1 MAVYKR
7 YSRPRKPKVQPQH
20 QRPKP
25 QLTDML
31 PPVETR
37 ETDNLQLLSADTVQ
51 AICSMENLVKSI
63 FSPPRR
69 CTPEMEGTPLP
80 EALNSKDTMKQFLS
94 DRVVKAARS
103 VYSVMIERNPGLIR
117 DRKYHL
123 KTYRKC
129 CSGKE
134 LVDWLMKQNECLQ
147 SRSQAVGMWQVL
159 VDEGILVHVK
169 HELNFHDK
177 DTQFY
182 RFQDSEF
189 GLNHITNERESEDE
203 LQEGLSLLSQ
213 LGPDAL
219 LTMILRK
226 CPSQRS
232 AEDLEV
238 IYEELLHVKA
248 AAHLS
253 TSVRK
258 ELAAVLVFESHAK
271 AGTVLFSQ
279 GDKGT
284 SWYIIWKGSVNVITH
299 GKGLVTT
306 LHEGED
312 FGQLALL
319 NDAPRAATI
328 ILREDNC
335 HFLRV
340 DKQDFIRIL
349 KDVEANTVRLEEH
362 GKTVLVLETSA
373 DSAGQGGAGNNS
385 KYTVMSGTPEKI
397 LEHLLETIKLDS
409 NGNDAI
415 DPCVSDFLLTHK
427 VSMPSSQL
435 CPALQHQ
442 YPAELSE
449 GSDQEKAA
457 YILNIKQKVVKLIG
471 QWVALF
477 GLLLKEDP
485 IALDFLERL
494 KKEVAADYRLS
505 SMLKEQF
512 RERRRTKVLEN
523 GYQSM
528 TRNQPFDWFANCEEP
543 VGRLQPIRAQDKVL
557 YEIFRPDNKPLTL
570 MLPVNTSVQDVMAAI
585 VKPGG
590 DHVLVKM
597 NSTGE
602 RAQLKLD
609 AAAVYTALGLN
620 ERLFICTSSQVEQ
633 LVPLKEQQGPEQ
645 GTTDILEQM
654 SSKDIANELTN
665 YDWELFTAMHE
676 VELVYYIFGRHK
688 FPGAI
693 TANLE
698 RFVRRFNEVQYWVV
712 TELCL
717 CEDLVKRAIL
727 LKKFIKIASVL
738 KEQKNLNSFF
748 AVMFGLSNSA
758 VQRLYKTWERIPSKT
773 KRIYCAYERL
783 MDPSRNHRAY
793 RLAVAKLGP
802 PYIPFMPLLLKD
814 MTFIHEGNPNYV
826 DKLVNFEKM
835 RMLAKTVKI
844 VRGCRSQPYVP
855 SSPQRGLA
863 DRMFLEGPSTR
874 ISTYSDHA
882 LPLRSPSNIRHYIQ
896 NLKVM
901 DNQRKLTQL
910 SRTIEC

>member
-1 MAVYKR
+1 MHLFRSHNYQVFPDR
-7 YSRPRKPKVQPQH
+7 YSG
-20 QRPKP
+20 
-25 QLTDML
+25 
-31 PPVETR
+31 ETPTIR
-37 ETDNLQLLSADTVQ
+37 GISW
-51 AICSMENLVKSI
+51 
-63 FSPPRR
+63 
-69 CTPEMEGTPLP
+69 TPLP
-80 EALNSKDTMKQFLS
+80 ETLDLKDTMKQFLS

-103 VYSVMIERNPGLIR
+103 LYSVMTERNPGLIR
-117 DRKYHL
+117 DRKHHL
-123 KTYRKC
+123 KTYRQC

-134 LVDWLMKQNECLQ
+134 LVDWLMKQNDCLQ

-169 HELNFHDK
+169 QELNFHDK

-182 RFQDSEF
+182 RFKDSEF
-189 GLNHITNERESEDE
+189 GLSLITNEKDSEDE
-203 LQEGLSLLSQ
+203 LQESLSLLSQ

-219 LTMILRK
+219 LAMILRK
-226 CPSQRS
+226 CPNQRS

-328 ILREDNC
+328 ILREDHC

-362 GKTVLVLETSA
+362 GKTVLVLEK
-373 DSAGQGGAGNNS
+373 SAGSAEQGGAGTNS

-427 VSMPSSQL
+427 VFMPSSQL
-435 CPALQHQ
+435 CSALQHQ

-457 YILNIKQKVVKLIG
+457 YVLNTKQKVVKLIG
-471 QWVALF
+471 QWVALY

-485 IALDFLERL
+485 VALEFLERL
-494 KKEVAADYRLS
+494 KKEVAADFRLFS
-505 SMLKEQF
+505 LLKEQF

-523 GYQSM
+523 GYQSLC
-528 TRNQPFDWFANCEEP
+528 RNLQFDWFSNCEEP
-543 VGRLQPIRAQDKVL
+543 VGRLQPIRPHDKVL
-557 YEIFRPDNKPLTL
+557 YEIYKPDNKPLTL
-570 MLPVNTSVQDVMAAI
+570 MLPINTSVQDVISAI

-590 DHVLVKM
+590 DHILVKM

-609 AAAVYTALGLN
+609 ATAVYTALGLN

-633 LVPLKEQQGPEQ
+633 LMPLTEQQGPEQ

-654 SSKDIANELTN
+654 GSKDIANELTN

-688 FPGAI
+688 FQGAI

-717 CEDLVKRAIL
+717 CEDLVKRALL
-727 LKKFIKIASVL
+727 LKKFIKIAAVL
-738 KEQKNLNSFF
+738 KEQRNLNSFF

-758 VQRLYKTWERIPSKT
+758 VQRLYKTWERIPSKI

-793 RLAVAKLGP
+793 RLTVAKLSP

-814 MTFIHEGNPNYV
+814 VTFIHEGNPNYV

-835 RMLAKTVKI
+835 RMIAKTVKI
-844 VRGCRSQPYVP
+844 VRGCRSQPYMP

-863 DRMFLEGPSTR
+863 DRMFLEGPATR

-882 LPLRSPSNIRHYIQ
+882 LPLRSSSNIRHYIQ
-896 NLKVM
+896 NLKVT

-910 SRTIEC
+910 SRTIE

>member
-1 MAVYKR
+1 GGR
-7 YSRPRKPKVQPQH
+7 SS
-20 QRPKP
+20 
-25 QLTDML
+25 
-31 PPVETR
+31 
-37 ETDNLQLLSADTVQ
+37 N
-51 AICSMENLVKSI
+51 
-63 FSPPRR
+63 
-69 CTPEMEGTPLP
+69 GTPKSPIKGQGSMVRP
-80 EALNSKDTMKQFLS
+80 EIAECTSNIEDQNARVAGACLHLRYHTYS
-94 DRVVKAARS
+94 DLDH
-103 VYSVMIERNPGLIR
+103 IF
-117 DRKYHL
+117 
-123 KTYRKC
+123 YRQC

-169 HELNFHDK
+169 QELNFHDK

-189 GLNHITNERESEDE
+189 GLNHITNDKDSEDE
-203 LQEGLSLLSQ
+203 LQEALSLLSQ

-226 CPSQRS
+226 SPSQRS

-362 GKTVLVLETSA
+362 GKTVLVLEKSA
-373 DSAGQGGAGNNS
+373 ESTE
-385 KYTVMSGTPEKI
+385 YTVMSGAPEKI
-397 LEHLLETIKLDS
+397 LEHLLETVKLDS

-415 DPCVSDFLLTHK
+415 DPCVTDFLLTHK
-427 VSMPSSQL
+427 LFMPSSQL

-442 YPAELSE
+442 YPLTLSE
-449 GSDQEKAA
+449 GSEQEKAA

-471 QWVALF
+471 QWVALY
-477 GLLLKEDP
+477 GLQLKEDP
-485 IALDFLERL
+485 IALDSVLMISSHLLMYGISES
-494 KKEVAADYRLS
+494 LS
-505 SMLKEQF
+505 Y
-512 RERRRTKVLEN
+512 T
-523 GYQSM
+523 
-528 TRNQPFDWFANCEEP
+528 FDIIAHLLPHKCIFCFC
-543 VGRLQPIRAQDKVL
+543 LLKVL
-557 YEIFRPDNKPLTL
+557 YEIYQPDNKPLTV
-570 MLPVNTSVQDVMAAI
+570 MLPVNTSVQDVMSAV
-585 VKPGG
+585 VKPGN
-590 DHVLVKM
+590 DHVLVKL

-609 AAAVYTALGLN
+609 ATAVYTALGLN

-633 LVPLKEQQGPEQ
+633 LTPLKEQQGPEQ
-645 GTTDILEQM
+645 GTTEILEQM
-654 SSKDIANELTN
+654 SSKDIANELTS

-676 VELVYYIFGRHK
+676 VELVYYVFGRHK

-698 RFVRRFNEVQYWVV
+698 RFVRHFNEVQYWVV
-712 TELCL
+712 TEICL

-727 LKKFIKIASVL
+727 LKKFIKIAAVL

-773 KRIYCAYERL
+773 KRVYCAYERL

-835 RMLAKTVKI
+835 RMIAKTVKI
-844 VRGCRSQPYVP
+844 VRGCRSQPYGEL
-855 SSPQRGLA
+855 SKSGRFISE
-863 DRMFLEGPSTR
+863 FLTCLDSE
-874 ISTYSDHA
+874 HA
-882 LPLRSPSNIRHYIQ
+882 LPLRTPTNIRHYIQ

>member
-1 MAVYKR
+1 M
-7 YSRPRKPKVQPQH
+7 
-20 QRPKP
+20 
-25 QLTDML
+25 T
-31 PPVETR
+31 
-37 ETDNLQLLSADTVQ
+37 N
-51 AICSMENLVKSI
+51 NI
-63 FSPPRR
+63 F
-69 CTPEMEGTPLP
+69 EMFI
-80 EALNSKDTMKQFLS
+80 KFLS
-94 DRVVKAARS
+94 ERVVKAARS
-103 VYSVMIERNPGLIR
+103 LYSVMIERNPGLIR

-123 KTYRKC
+123 KTYRQC

-134 LVDWLMKQNECLQ
+134 LVDWLMKQNGCLQ

-159 VDEGILVHVK
+159 VDEGILVHGK
-169 HELNFHDK
+169 HELNFLDK

-182 RFQDSEF
+182 RFHDSEF
-189 GLNHITNERESEDE
+189 GLNHIINERDSEDE
-203 LQEGLSLLSQ
+203 LQESLSLLAQ

-226 CPSQRS
+226 CPSQRT

-248 AAHLS
+248 VAHLS

-258 ELAAVLVFESHAK
+258 ELAAVLVFESHVK

-312 FGQLALL
+312 FGQLALV

-362 GKTVLVLETSA
+362 GKTVLVLEKSA
-373 DSAGQGGAGNNS
+373 DSAEAGGAGNNS

-397 LEHLLETIKLDS
+397 LEHLLETVKLDS

-415 DPCVSDFLLTHK
+415 DPNVSDFLLTHT
-427 VSMPSSQL
+427 VFMPPSQL

-442 YPAELSE
+442 YPIMAELSE

-457 YILNIKQKVVKLIG
+457 YTLTTKQKVVKLIG
-471 QWVALF
+471 QWVVLY
-477 GLLLKEDP
+477 GILLKEDP
-485 IALDFLERL
+485 IALDFLEVTL
-494 KKEVAADYRLS
+494 QAQVKYVLLTMTFWLLS
-505 SMLKEQF
+505 QLC
-512 RERRRTKVLEN
+512 
-523 GYQSM
+523 
-528 TRNQPFDWFANCEEP
+528 A
-543 VGRLQPIRAQDKVL
+543 VL
-557 YEIFRPDNKPLTL
+557 YEIYRPDNKPLTL
-570 MLPVNTSVQDVMAAI
+570 MLPVNTSVQDVMMAL

-590 DHVLVKM
+590 DHTLVKI
-597 NSTGE
+597 NSSG
-602 RAQLKLD
+602 
-609 AAAVYTALGLN
+609 GG
-620 ERLFICTSSQVEQ
+620 SSLPVKKCIFSLLTVFVSQT
-633 LVPLKEQQGPEQ
+633 PLKEQQGPES

-676 VELVYYIFGRHK
+676 VELVYYIFGHHK

-693 TANLE
+693 TANLQ

-717 CEDLVKRAIL
+717 CEDLVKRAVL
-727 LKKFIKIASVL
+727 LKKFIKIAAVL

-758 VQRLYKTWERIPSKT
+758 VQRLYKTWERMI
-773 KRIYCAYERL
+773 
-783 MDPSRNHRAY
+783 
-793 RLAVAKLGP
+793 
-802 PYIPFMPLLLKD
+802 
-814 MTFIHEGNPNYV
+814 
-826 DKLVNFEKM
+826 
-835 RMLAKTVKI
+835 AKTVKI
-844 VRGCRSQPYVP
+844 VRGCRSQPY
-855 SSPQRGLA
+855 G
-863 DRMFLEGPSTR
+863 
-874 ISTYSDHA
+874 
-882 LPLRSPSNIRHYIQ
+882 
-896 NLKVM
+896 K
-901 DNQRKLTQL
+901 
-910 SRTIEC
+910 

>member
-1 MAVYKR
+1 MFIK
-7 YSRPRKPKVQPQH
+7 
-20 QRPKP
+20 
-25 QLTDML
+25 
-31 PPVETR
+31 
-37 ETDNLQLLSADTVQ
+37 
-51 AICSMENLVKSI
+51 
-63 FSPPRR
+63 
-69 CTPEMEGTPLP
+69 
-80 EALNSKDTMKQFLS
+80 FLS

-103 VYSVMIERNPGLIR
+103 VYSVMIEKNPGLIR
-117 DRKYHL
+117 DRKHHL
-123 KTYRKC
+123 KTYRQC
-129 CSGKE
+129 CSGKD
-134 LVDWLMKQNECLQ
+134 LVDWLMTQNEGLQ
-147 SRSQAVGMWQVL
+147 SRSQAVGIWQVL
-159 VDEGILVHVK
+159 VDEGILLHVK
-169 HELNFHDK
+169 HELNFLDK

-182 RFQDSEF
+182 RFQDSQF
-189 GLNHITNERESEDE
+189 GLNHILNEKDSEDE
-203 LQEGLSLLSQ
+203 LGEALSLLSQ

-232 AEDLEV
+232 PEDLEV

-253 TSVRK
+253 SSVRK

-319 NDAPRAATI
+319 NEQPRAATI

-362 GKTVLVLETSA
+362 GKTVLVLEKSA
-373 DSAGQGGAGNNS
+373 DSTEQGGAGNSS
-385 KYTVMSGTPEKI
+385 KPPAELCSGRVMSGTPEKI
-397 LEHLLETIKLDS
+397 LEHLLETIKLEC

-415 DPCVSDFLLTHK
+415 DSCVSDFLLTHK
-427 VSMPSSQL
+427 VFMPSSQL

-442 YPAELSE
+442 YPTAQLAE
-449 GSDQEKAA
+449 GSEQEKTA
-457 YILNIKQKVVKLIG
+457 YVLNIKQKVVKLVG

-477 GLLLKEDP
+477 GLHLKEDP
-485 IALDFLERL
+485 IALDFLEVRSQWPEKISNTDL
-494 KKEVAADYRLS
+494 WKRTSQNLHDVTFYFLS
-505 SMLKEQF
+505 SSDL
-512 RERRRTKVLEN
+512 
-523 GYQSM
+523 
-528 TRNQPFDWFANCEEP
+528 
-543 VGRLQPIRAQDKVL
+543 VL
-557 YEIFRPDNKPLTL
+557 YEIYRPDNKPLTP
-570 MLPVNTSVQDVMAAI
+570 MLPVNTSVQEIMSALGKA
-585 VKPGG
+585 GE
-590 DHVLVKM
+590 DHVLIKM
-597 NSTGE
+597 NSTG
-602 RAQLKLD
+602 AQLKLD
-609 AAAVYTALGLN
+609 ATAVYTALGLN
-620 ERLFICTSSQVEQ
+620 ERLFICTISEVEQ
-633 LVPLKEQQGPEQ
+633 LTPLKEQQGPEQ
-645 GTTDILEQM
+645 GSADVLEQM
-654 SSKDIANELTN
+654 SSKDIASELTN

-698 RFVRRFNEVQYWVV
+698 RFVRRFNEVQHWVL

-717 CEDLVKRAIL
+717 CEDLVKRAML

-758 VQRLYKTWERIPSKT
+758 IQRLYKTWERIPSKT
-773 KRIYCAYERL
+773 KRIYCSLERL

-793 RLAVAKLGP
+793 RLAIAKLSP

-814 MTFIHEGNPNYV
+814 MTFIHEGNANYV

-835 RMLAKTVKI
+835 VWKSYFQMLL
-844 VRGCRSQPYVP
+844 CNC
-855 SSPQRGLA
+855 
-863 DRMFLEGPSTR
+863 FLTNH
-874 ISTYSDHA
+874 ILNHA
-882 LPLRSPSNIRHYIQ
+882 FPLRTSTNIRHYIQ
-896 NLKVM
+896 NLKVI

-910 SRTIEC
+910 SRTIDC

>member
-1 MAVYKR
+1 MYSQSHTHTHTHHIILRRPQKFPFMLLMYSPSHTISMLRGNAKKLVSLKFTHTHTHTYK
-7 YSRPRKPKVQPQH
+7 SRLFSKTAQSVLH
-20 QRPKP
+20 
-25 QLTDML
+25 
-31 PPVETR
+31 V
-37 ETDNLQLLSADTVQ
+37 LLYV
-51 AICSMENLVKSI
+51 I
-63 FSPPRR
+63 
-69 CTPEMEGTPLP
+69 
-80 EALNSKDTMKQFLS
+80 
-94 DRVVKAARS
+94 
-103 VYSVMIERNPGLIR
+103 RNPGLIR

-123 KTYRKC
+123 KTYRQC

-134 LVDWLMKQNECLQ
+134 LADWLMKQNECLQ

-169 HELNFHDK
+169 HEVNFHDK

-182 RFQDSEF
+182 RFRDCEF
-189 GLNHITNERESEDE
+189 GLSHAANERDGEDE

-226 CPSQRS
+226 GPSQRS

-253 TSVRK
+253 ASVRK

-362 GKTVLVLETSA
+362 GKSVLVLEKSA
-373 DSAGQGGAGNNS
+373 ASAEQGTNMMLLNYCR
-385 KYTVMSGTPEKI
+385 YTVMSGTPEKI
-397 LEHLLETIKLDS
+397 LEHLLETVRLDS

-415 DPCVSDFLLTHK
+415 GSDFLLTHK
-427 VSMPSSQL
+427 LFMPSSQL
-435 CPALQHQ
+435 CPSLQHQ
-442 YPAELSE
+442 YPAELSD
-449 GSDQEKAA
+449 GSEQENAA
-457 YILNIKQKVVKLIG
+457 YVLNTKQKVVKLLC
-471 QWVALF
+471 QWVALY

-485 IALDFLERL
+485 VALDFLEVKL
-494 KKEVAADYRLS
+494 KKEVAGDFRLS
-505 SMLKEQF
+505 SLLKEQF

-523 GYQSM
+523 GYQSL
-528 TRNQPFDWFANCEEP
+528 
-543 VGRLQPIRAQDKVL
+543 GRVML
-557 YEIFRPDNKPLTL
+557 YEICGPDNKPLTL
-570 MLPVNTSVQDVMAAI
+570 MLPVNSSVQDAMSAI

-597 NSTGE
+597 NSTGD

-609 AAAVYTALGLN
+609 ATAVYTALGLN

-633 LVPLKEQQGPEQ
+633 LKPLREQQGPER
-645 GTTDILEQM
+645 GTADVLEQM
-654 SSKDIANELTN
+654 GSKDIANELAN
-665 YDWELFTAMHE
+665 YDWELFAAMHE

-688 FPGAI
+688 FPGAT

-717 CEDLVKRAIL
+717 CQDLVKRAVL
-727 LKKFIKIASVL
+727 LKKFIKIAAVL

-793 RLAVAKLGP
+793 RLTVAKLSP
-802 PYIPFMPLLLKD
+802 PYIPFMPLLLKGKE
-814 MTFIHEGNPNYV
+814 TQCEQSVRRYSKSNLNQTRRLNYRHCFLSLRLRHG
-826 DKLVNFEKM
+826 KSEKV
-835 RMLAKTVKI
+835 LAEK
-844 VRGCRSQPYVP
+844 S
-855 SSPQRGLA
+855 
-863 DRMFLEGPSTR
+863 
-874 ISTYSDHA
+874 YSDHA
-882 LPLRSPSNIRHYIQ
+882 LPLRSPSNIRHHIQ
-896 NLKVM
+896 NLKVI
-901 DNQRKLTQL
+901 DNQRRLTQL
-910 SRTIEC
+910 SRTLEC

>member
-1 MAVYKR
+1 MF
-7 YSRPRKPKVQPQH
+7 
-20 QRPKP
+20 
-25 QLTDML
+25 
-31 PPVETR
+31 
-37 ETDNLQLLSADTVQ
+37 
-51 AICSMENLVKSI
+51 SMETLIKSI
-63 FSPPRR
+63 LSPPRR
-69 CTPEMEGTPLP
+69 VTPELGETPLP
-80 EALNSKDTMKQFLS
+80 EALDSKDTMKQFLS
-94 DRVVKAARS
+94 DRILKAARS
-103 VYSVMIERNPGLIR
+103 VYSVMIERDPGLIR

-123 KTYRKC
+123 KTYRQC

-134 LVDWLMKQNECLQ
+134 LVDWLMKQNEGLQ

-182 RFQDSEF
+182 RFLDSEF
-189 GLNHITNERESEDE
+189 GLNHMSNEKDSEDE
-203 LQEGLSLLSQ
+203 LQEGVSLLSQ
-213 LGPDAL
+213 MGPDAL

-362 GKTVLVLETSA
+362 GKAVLVLEKSA
-373 DSAGQGGAGNNS
+373 DSSEQGGAGNSS

-397 LEHLLETIKLDS
+397 LEHLLETVKLDS

-427 VSMPSSQL
+427 VFMPSSQL
-435 CPALQHQ
+435 CTALECT
-442 YPAELSE
+442 YRAEPSDGSE
-449 GSDQEKAA
+449 LEKAA
-457 YILNIKQKVVKLIG
+457 YTLNSKQKVVKLIG
-471 QWVALF
+471 QWVALY
-477 GLLLKEDP
+477 GLPLKEDP
-485 IALDFLERL
+485 IALDFLEKL
-494 KKEVAADYRLS
+494 KKEVAVDSRLS

-512 RERRRTKVLEN
+512 RDRRRTKVLEN
-523 GYQSM
+523 GYQSL
-528 TRNQPFDWFANCEEP
+528 TRQNQQFDWFSNCEEP

-557 YEIFRPDNKPLTL
+557 YEIYRPDSKPLNL
-570 MLPVNTSVQDVMAAI
+570 MLPVNTSVQDVMSAM
-585 VKPGG
+585 VNPGG

-597 NSTGE
+597 NSMGE

-609 AAAVYTALGLN
+609 ATAVFTALGLN
-620 ERLFICTSSQVEQ
+620 ERLFICTTSQVEQ
-633 LVPLKEQQGPEQ
+633 LMPLKEQQGPEQ
-645 GTTDILEQM
+645 GTTDTLEQM
-654 SSKDIANELTN
+654 CSKDIASQLTN

-688 FPGAI
+688 FPFAT

-698 RFVRRFNEVQYWVV
+698 RCVRRFNEVQHWVV

-717 CEDLVKRAIL
+717 CEDLVKRAVL
-727 LKKFIKIASVL
+727 LKKFIKMAAVL

-773 KRIYCAYERL
+773 KRVYCAYERL

-793 RLAVAKLGP
+793 RLAVAKLSP

-814 MTFIHEGNPNYV
+814 MTFIHEGNKNYT
-826 DKLVNFEKM
+826 DKLINFEKM
-835 RMLAKTVKI
+835 RMIAKTVKI

-855 SSPQRGLA
+855 SSPQKGLA
-863 DRMFLEGPSTR
+863 DRMFLEAPAIR
-874 ISTYSDHA
+874 ISTYSDHS

-896 NLKVM
+896 NLKVI

-910 SRTIEC
+910 SRTIER

>member
-1 MAVYKR
+1 MHLFRSHNYQVFPDR
-7 YSRPRKPKVQPQH
+7 YSW
-20 QRPKP
+20 
-25 QLTDML
+25 
-31 PPVETR
+31 ETPTIR
-37 ETDNLQLLSADTVQ
+37 GISW
-51 AICSMENLVKSI
+51 
-63 FSPPRR
+63 
-69 CTPEMEGTPLP
+69 TPLP

-727 LKKFIKIASVL
+727 LKKFIKIASVSQFTTTNRP
-738 KEQKNLNSFF
+738 ERSI
-748 AVMFGLSNSA
+748 S
-758 VQRLYKTWERIPSKT
+758 TTTEWIRIPSKT

>member
-1 MAVYKR
+1 MHLFRSYNYQVFPDR
-7 YSRPRKPKVQPQH
+7 SS
-20 QRPKP
+20 
-25 QLTDML
+25 
-31 PPVETR
+31 VETPTIR
-37 ETDNLQLLSADTVQ
+37 GISW
-51 AICSMENLVKSI
+51 
-63 FSPPRR
+63 
-69 CTPEMEGTPLP
+69 TPLP
-80 EALNSKDTMKQFLS
+80 EALDSKDTMKQFLS
-94 DRVVKAARS
+94 DRILKAARS
-103 VYSVMIERNPGLIR
+103 VYSVMIERDPGLIR

-123 KTYRKC
+123 KTYRQC

-134 LVDWLMKQNECLQ
+134 LVDWLMKQNEGLQ

-182 RFQDSEF
+182 RFLDSEF
-189 GLNHITNERESEDE
+189 GLNHMSNEKDSEDE
-203 LQEGLSLLSQ
+203 LQEGVSLLSQ
-213 LGPDAL
+213 MGPDAL

-362 GKTVLVLETSA
+362 GKAVLVLEKSA
-373 DSAGQGGAGNNS
+373 DSSEQGGAGNSS

-397 LEHLLETIKLDS
+397 LEHLLETVKLDS

-427 VSMPSSQL
+427 VFMPSSQL
-435 CPALQHQ
+435 CTALECT
-442 YPAELSE
+442 YRAEPSDGSE
-449 GSDQEKAA
+449 LEKAA
-457 YILNIKQKVVKLIG
+457 YTLNSKQKVVKLIG
-471 QWVALF
+471 QWVALY
-477 GLLLKEDP
+477 GLPLKEDP
-485 IALDFLERL
+485 IALDFLEKL
-494 KKEVAADYRLS
+494 KKEVAVDSRLS

-512 RERRRTKVLEN
+512 RDRRRTKVLEN
-523 GYQSM
+523 GYQSL
-528 TRNQPFDWFANCEEP
+528 TRQNQQFDWFSNCEEP

-557 YEIFRPDNKPLTL
+557 YEIYRPDSKPLNL
-570 MLPVNTSVQDVMAAI
+570 MLPVNTSVQDVMSAM
-585 VKPGG
+585 VNPGG

-597 NSTGE
+597 NSMGE

-609 AAAVYTALGLN
+609 ATAVFTALGLN
-620 ERLFICTSSQVEQ
+620 ERLFICTTSQVEQ
-633 LVPLKEQQGPEQ
+633 LMPLKEQQGPEQ
-645 GTTDILEQM
+645 GTTDTLEQM
-654 SSKDIANELTN
+654 CSKDIASQLTN

-688 FPGAI
+688 FPFAT

-698 RFVRRFNEVQYWVV
+698 RCVRRFNEVQHWVV

-717 CEDLVKRAIL
+717 CEDLVKRAVL
-727 LKKFIKIASVL
+727 LKKFIKMAAVL

-773 KRIYCAYERL
+773 KRVYCAYERL

-793 RLAVAKLGP
+793 RLAVAKLSP

-814 MTFIHEGNPNYV
+814 MTFIHEGNKNYT
-826 DKLVNFEKM
+826 DKLINFEKM
-835 RMLAKTVKI
+835 RMIAKTVKI

-855 SSPQRGLA
+855 SSPQKGLA
-863 DRMFLEGPSTR
+863 DRMFLEAPAIR
-874 ISTYSDHA
+874 ISTYSDHS

-896 NLKVM
+896 NLKVI

-910 SRTIEC
+910 SRTIER

>member
-1 MAVYKR
+1 M
-7 YSRPRKPKVQPQH
+7 
-20 QRPKP
+20 
-25 QLTDML
+25 
-31 PPVETR
+31 TR
-37 ETDNLQLLSADTVQ
+37 RRSKLDSVQ
-51 AICSMENLVKSI
+51 AISSMENLVKSMC
-63 FSPPRR
+63 SPPRR
-69 CTPEMEGTPLP
+69 CTPEMGDTPLP

-123 KTYRKC
+123 KTYRQC

-159 VDEGILVHVK
+159 VDEGILAHVK
-169 HELNFHDK
+169 HELNFLDK

-182 RFQDSEF
+182 RFQESEF
-189 GLNHITNERESEDE
+189 NLNHITNEKDSEDE

-226 CPSQRS
+226 CPSQRT

-362 GKTVLVLETSA
+362 GKTVLVLEKSA
-373 DSAGQGGAGNNS
+373 DSAGQGGAGSNS

-397 LEHLLETIKLDS
+397 LEHLLETVKLDS

-427 VSMPSSQL
+427 VFMPTSQL
-435 CPALQHQ
+435 CPALQHHYQ
-442 YPAELSE
+442 AELSE
-449 GSDQEKAA
+449 GSEQEKAA
-457 YILNIKQKVVKLIG
+457 YILNTKQKVVKLIG

-485 IALDFLERL
+485 IALDFLEWL
-494 KKEVAADYRLS
+494 KREVVSNYRLA
-505 SMLKEQF
+505 MVLKEQF
-512 RERRRTKVLEN
+512 RERRRTRVLEN
-523 GYQSM
+523 GYQSLS
-528 TRNQPFDWFANCEEP
+528 RNQSFDWFSNCEEP

-557 YEIFRPDNKPLTL
+557 YEIYRPDHKPLTL
-570 MLPVNTSVQDVMAAI
+570 MLPVNTSVQDVMSAI
-585 VKPGG
+585 VKPG
-590 DHVLVKM
+590 DHSLIKM
-597 NSTGE
+597 NSMGE

-609 AAAVYTALGLN
+609 ATAVYTALGLN

-633 LVPLKEQQGPEQ
+633 LTPLKEQQGPEQ

-654 SSKDIANELTN
+654 GSKDIANELTN

-698 RFVRRFNEVQYWVV
+698 RLVRHFNEVQYWVV

-717 CEDLVKRAIL
+717 CEDLVKRAVL

-793 RLAVAKLGP
+793 RLAVAKLSP

-814 MTFIHEGNPNYV
+814 MTFIHEGNPNYI

-835 RMLAKTVKI
+835 RMLAKTVKV

-863 DRMFLEGPSTR
+863 DRMFLEGPATR
-874 ISTYSDHA
+874 ISTCSDHA
-882 LPLRSPSNIRHYIQ
+882 LHLRSPSNIRQYIQ
-896 NLKVM
+896 NLKVI

-910 SRTIEC
+910 SRTLEC

>member
-1 MAVYKR
+1 
-7 YSRPRKPKVQPQH
+7 
-20 QRPKP
+20 
-25 QLTDML
+25 
-31 PPVETR
+31 
-37 ETDNLQLLSADTVQ
+37 
-51 AICSMENLVKSI
+51 
-63 FSPPRR
+63 
-69 CTPEMEGTPLP
+69 
-80 EALNSKDTMKQFLS
+80 MKQFLS
-94 DRVVKAARS
+94 DRILKAARA
-103 VYSVMIERNPGLIR
+103 VYSALIERDPSLIR

-123 KTYRKC
+123 KTYRQC

-134 LVDWLMKQNECLQ
+134 LVDWLMKQNEGLQ

-182 RFQDSEF
+182 RFLDSEF
-189 GLNHITNERESEDE
+189 GLNHTTNERDSEDE

-213 LGPDAL
+213 MGPDAL

-362 GKTVLVLETSA
+362 GKTVLVLEKSA
-373 DSAGQGGAGNNS
+373 DSADQGGAGNSS

-397 LEHLLETIKLDS
+397 LEHLLETVKLDS

-415 DPCVSDFLLTHK
+415 GGSLHACCVMPLDPECTYH
-427 VSMPSSQL
+427 
-435 CPALQHQ
+435 
-442 YPAELSE
+442 AEPSE
-449 GSDQEKAA
+449 GSELEKAA
-457 YILNIKQKVVKLIG
+457 YVLNTQQKVVKLIG
-471 QWVALF
+471 QWVALY

-485 IALDFLERL
+485 IAVDFLERL
-494 KKEVAADYRLS
+494 KKEVASDSRLS
-505 SMLKEQF
+505 NMLKEQF
-512 RERRRTKVLEN
+512 RDRRRTKVLCHTHVIA
-523 GYQSM
+523 YK
-528 TRNQPFDWFANCEEP
+528 
-543 VGRLQPIRAQDKVL
+543 IRISSNYLFLCFLTAVL
-557 YEIFRPDNKPLTL
+557 YEILRPDSNPLKL
-570 MLPVNTSVQDVMAAI
+570 MLPVNTSVQEVMSAM
-585 VKPGG
+585 VNPGG

-597 NSTGE
+597 NSMGE

-609 AAAVYTALGLN
+609 ATAVYTALGVN
-620 ERLFICTSSQVEQ
+620 ERLFLCTSSQVEQ
-633 LVPLKEQQGPEQ
+633 LMPLKEQQGPEE
-645 GTTDILEQM
+645 GTTDTLEQM
-654 SSKDIANELTN
+654 CSKDIASQLTN

-717 CEDLVKRAIL
+717 CEDLVKRAVL
-727 LKKFIKIASVL
+727 LKKFIKMAAVL

-773 KRIYCAYERL
+773 KRVYCAYERL

-793 RLAVAKLGP
+793 RLAVAKLSP
-802 PYIPFMPLLLKD
+802 PYIPFMPLLLK
-814 MTFIHEGNPNYV
+814 GNN
-826 DKLVNFEKM
+826 KALAQNAFLSLCLFQ
-835 RMLAKTVKI
+835 RMIAKTVKI
-844 VRGCRSQPYVP
+844 VRGCRSQPYGEL
-855 SSPQRGLA
+855 SNH
-863 DRMFLEGPSTR
+863 T
-874 ISTYSDHA
+874 
-882 LPLRSPSNIRHYIQ
+882 LPLRSPSNIRHYVQ
-896 NLKVM
+896 NLKVI

-910 SRTIEC
+910 SRTIER

>member
-1 MAVYKR
+1 VSESLR
-7 YSRPRKPKVQPQH
+7 QPFSTNPPPTHTHTHTHTQTHTTLYSNAHR
-20 QRPKP
+20 
-25 QLTDML
+25 
-31 PPVETR
+31 
-37 ETDNLQLLSADTVQ
+37 NL
-51 AICSMENLVKSI
+51 C
-63 FSPPRR
+63 
-69 CTPEMEGTPLP
+69 
-80 EALNSKDTMKQFLS
+80 
-94 DRVVKAARS
+94 
-103 VYSVMIERNPGLIR
+103 RNPGLIR

-123 KTYRKC
+123 KTYRQC

-134 LVDWLMKQNECLQ
+134 LVDWLMKQNGCLQ

-159 VDEGILVHVK
+159 VDEGILVHGK
-169 HELNFHDK
+169 HELNFLDK

-182 RFQDSEF
+182 RFHDSEF
-189 GLNHITNERESEDE
+189 GLNHIINERDSEDE
-203 LQEGLSLLSQ
+203 LQESLSLLAQ

-226 CPSQRS
+226 CPSQRT

-248 AAHLS
+248 VAHLS

-258 ELAAVLVFESHAK
+258 ELAAVLVFESHVK

-312 FGQLALL
+312 FGQLALV

-362 GKTVLVLETSA
+362 GKTVLVLEKSA
-373 DSAGQGGAGNNS
+373 DSAEAGGAGNNS

-397 LEHLLETIKLDS
+397 LEHLLETVKLS
-409 NGNDAI
+409 R
-415 DPCVSDFLLTHK
+415 LHQ
-427 VSMPSSQL
+427 QL
-435 CPALQHQ
+435 CVVVMF
-442 YPAELSE
+442 AELSE

-457 YILNIKQKVVKLIG
+457 YTLTTKQKVVKLIG
-471 QWVALF
+471 QWVVLY
-477 GLLLKEDP
+477 GILLKEDP
-485 IALDFLERL
+485 IALDFLEVTL
-494 KKEVAADYRLS
+494 QAQVKYVLLTMTFWLLS
-505 SMLKEQF
+505 QLC
-512 RERRRTKVLEN
+512 
-523 GYQSM
+523 
-528 TRNQPFDWFANCEEP
+528 A
-543 VGRLQPIRAQDKVL
+543 VL
-557 YEIFRPDNKPLTL
+557 YEIYRPDNKPLTL
-570 MLPVNTSVQDVMAAI
+570 MLPVNTSVQDVMMAL

-590 DHVLVKM
+590 DHTLVKI
-597 NSTGE
+597 NSSG
-602 RAQLKLD
+602 
-609 AAAVYTALGLN
+609 GG
-620 ERLFICTSSQVEQ
+620 SSLPVKKCIFSLLTVFVSQT
-633 LVPLKEQQGPEQ
+633 PLKEQQGPES

-676 VELVYYIFGRHK
+676 VELVYYIFGHHK

-693 TANLE
+693 TANLQ

-717 CEDLVKRAIL
+717 CEDLVKRAVL
-727 LKKFIKIASVL
+727 LKKFIKIAAVL

-758 VQRLYKTWERIPSKT
+758 VQRLYKTWERIPSKA

-793 RLAVAKLGP
+793 RLTVAKLSP

-814 MTFIHEGNPNYV
+814 MTFIHEGNPNYI

-835 RMLAKTVKI
+835 RMIAKTVKI
-844 VRGCRSQPYVP
+844 VRGCRSQPYGNP
-855 SSPQRGLA
+855 
-863 DRMFLEGPSTR
+863 T
-874 ISTYSDHA
+874 
-882 LPLRSPSNIRHYIQ
+882 NIRQYIQ
-896 NLKVM
+896 NLKVI

>member
-1 MAVYKR
+1 
-7 YSRPRKPKVQPQH
+7 
-20 QRPKP
+20 
-25 QLTDML
+25 
-31 PPVETR
+31 
-37 ETDNLQLLSADTVQ
+37 
-51 AICSMENLVKSI
+51 
-63 FSPPRR
+63 
-69 CTPEMEGTPLP
+69 
-80 EALNSKDTMKQFLS
+80 
-94 DRVVKAARS
+94 
-103 VYSVMIERNPGLIR
+103 MIEKNPGLIR

-123 KTYRKC
+123 KTYRQC

-134 LVDWLMKQNECLQ
+134 LVDWLMKQSDCLQ
-147 SRSQAVGMWQVL
+147 SRSQVVGMWQVL

-169 HELNFHDK
+169 QELNFHDK
-177 DTQFY
+177 DTQFF
-182 RFQDSEF
+182 RFRDSEC
-189 GLNHITNERESEDE
+189 GLNHVTNERDAEDE

-362 GKTVLVLETSA
+362 GKTVLVLEKSSDRAEQT
-373 DSAGQGGAGNNS
+373 GAGNNS

-409 NGNDAI
+409 NGNDWNRSLRERLSAH
-415 DPCVSDFLLTHK
+415 PQSVHVLQSAVLGA
-427 VSMPSSQL
+427 
-435 CPALQHQ
+435 PA
-442 YPAELSE
+442 PISC
-449 GSDQEKAA
+449 G
-457 YILNIKQKVVKLIG
+457 KQNTKRKVVKLVCH
-471 QWVALF
+471 WVALYD
-477 GLLLKEDP
+477 LLLKEDP
-485 IALDFLERL
+485 VALDFLERL

-505 SMLKEQF
+505 GILKEQF
-512 RERRRTKVLEN
+512 RERRRTRILEN
-523 GYQSM
+523 GYQSLC
-528 TRNQPFDWFANCEEP
+528 RNQKFDWFLHCEEP
-543 VGRLQPIRAQDKVL
+543 VGRLQPIRAHDK
-557 YEIFRPDNKPLTL
+557 
-570 MLPVNTSVQDVMAAI
+570 
-585 VKPGG
+585 
-590 DHVLVKM
+590 
-597 NSTGE
+597 E

-609 AAAVYTALGLN
+609 AAAVYTALGVN
-620 ERLFICTSSQVEQ
+620 ERLFICTSSQVEK
-633 LVPLKEQQGPEQ
+633 LFPLKEQQGPEQ
-645 GTTDILEQM
+645 GTADILGQM
-654 SSKDIANELTN
+654 GSKDIATELTN
-665 YDWELFTAMHE
+665 YDWELFAAMHE
-676 VELVYYIFGRHK
+676 AELIYYVFGRHK
-688 FPGAI
+688 FPGAT

-698 RFVRRFNEVQYWVV
+698 RFVRRFNEVQHWVV

-717 CEDLVKRAIL
+717 CEDLVKRAVL

-738 KEQKNLNSFF
+738 KEQRNLNSFF

-758 VQRLYKTWERIPSKT
+758 VRRLYKTWERIPSKT
-773 KRIYCAYERL
+773 KRIYCSYERL

-793 RLAVAKLGP
+793 RLTVAKLGP

-814 MTFIHEGNPNYV
+814 MTFINEGNPNYLE
-826 DKLVNFEKM
+826 KLVNFEKM
-835 RMLAKTVKI
+835 RMIAKTVKV
-844 VRGCRSQPYVP
+844 VRGCRSHPYTP
-855 SSPQRGLA
+855 SSPQRSLA
-863 DRMFLEGPSTR
+863 DRMFLDGPTTRMSTC
-874 ISTYSDHA
+874 SEHG
-882 LPLRSPSNIRHYIQ
+882 LLLRSPSNIRHYVQ
-896 NLKVM
+896 NLKVI

-910 SRTIEC
+910 SRTLEC

>member
-1 MAVYKR
+1 
-7 YSRPRKPKVQPQH
+7 
-20 QRPKP
+20 
-25 QLTDML
+25 L
-31 PPVETR
+31 
-37 ETDNLQLLSADTVQ
+37 LLSV
-51 AICSMENLVKSI
+51 
-63 FSPPRR
+63 
-69 CTPEMEGTPLP
+69 
-80 EALNSKDTMKQFLS
+80 QFLS

-103 VYSVMIERNPGLIR
+103 VYSVMVEKNPGLIR
-117 DRKYHL
+117 DRKHHL
-123 KTYRKC
+123 KTHRQC

-134 LVDWLMKQNECLQ
+134 LVDWLMKQSECLQ
-147 SRSQAVGMWQVL
+147 SRSQAAGMWQVL

-169 HELNFHDK
+169 QDLNFLDK

-189 GLNHITNERESEDE
+189 GLNHVSNEKELEDE
-203 LQEGLSLLSQ
+203 LHEALSLLSQ

-232 AEDLEV
+232 AEDIEV

-253 TSVRK
+253 SSVSPLL
-258 ELAAVLVFESHAK
+258 LASTHPL
-271 AGTVLFSQ
+271 LFSQ

-299 GKGLVTT
+299 GKGIVTT

-340 DKQDFIRIL
+340 DKHDFIRIL

-362 GKTVLVLETSA
+362 GKTVLVLEKSF
-373 DSAGQGGAGNNS
+373 SS
-385 KYTVMSGTPEKI
+385 FPFCCRYTVMSGTPEKI
-397 LEHLLETIKLDS
+397 LEHLLDTLKLDS
-409 NGNDAI
+409 NGNDPI

-427 VSMPSSQL
+427 VFMPSSQL
-435 CPALQHQ
+435 CSTLNHLCTYQ
-442 YPAELSE
+442 AELSK
-449 GSDQEKAA
+449 GSDQEKTA
-457 YILNIKQKVVKLIG
+457 YIFNTKQKVVKLIA
-471 QWVALF
+471 QWVALY

-485 IALDFLERL
+485 EVGDFLEQRL

-505 SMLKEQF
+505 SILKEQF
-512 RERRRTKVLEN
+512 RERRRTKV
-523 GYQSM
+523 
-528 TRNQPFDWFANCEEP
+528 
-543 VGRLQPIRAQDKVL
+543 RLGDSLNEKMLTFHFVFPLTSVL
-557 YEIFRPDNKPLTL
+557 YEIYKADSKPLSL
-570 MLPVNTSVQDVMAAI
+570 MLPVSSSVQEVMSAI
-585 VKPGG
+585 VKADG

-597 NSTGE
+597 NSSG
-602 RAQLKLD
+602 AQLKLD
-609 AAAVYTALGLN
+609 ATAVYTALGLN
-620 ERLFICTSSQVEQ
+620 ERLFICTSSEVEQ
-633 LVPLKEQQGPEQ
+633 LRPLKDQQGPEQ
-645 GTTDILEQM
+645 ATTDLIEQM
-654 SSKDIANELTN
+654 SSKDIATELTN

-676 VELVYYIFGRHK
+676 VELIYYIFGRHK
-688 FPGAI
+688 FPGAT

-698 RFVRRFNEVQYWVV
+698 RFVRHFNVVQHWVV

-738 KEQKNLNSFF
+738 KEQRNLNSFF

-793 RLAVAKLGP
+793 RLAVAKLSP

-835 RMLAKTVKI
+835 VQNFIYLF
-844 VRGCRSQPYVP
+844 CSLFVP

-863 DRMFLEGPSTR
+863 DRMFLDGPATR
-874 ISTYSDHA
+874 LSTYSDHA
-882 LPLRSPSNIRHYIQ
+882 FPLRSPSNIRQYIQ
-896 NLKVM
+896 NLKVI

>member
-1 MAVYKR
+1 
-7 YSRPRKPKVQPQH
+7 
-20 QRPKP
+20 
-25 QLTDML
+25 ML

-37 ETDNLQLLSADTVQ
+37 ETDILQLLSADTVQ

-123 KTYRKC
+123 KTYRQC

-159 VDEGILVHVK
+159 LDEGILVHVK

-189 GLNHITNERESEDE
+189 GLNHISNERESEDE

-435 CPALQHQ
+435 CPALQHHYQ
-442 YPAELSE
+442 AELSE

-633 LVPLKEQQGPEQ
+633 LVPLKEQQGPER

>member
-1 MAVYKR
+1 M
-7 YSRPRKPKVQPQH
+7 
-20 QRPKP
+20 
-25 QLTDML
+25 
-31 PPVETR
+31 
-37 ETDNLQLLSADTVQ
+37 DNLTLDIQ
-51 AICSMENLVKSI
+51 
-63 FSPPRR
+63 
-69 CTPEMEGTPLP
+69 
-80 EALNSKDTMKQFLS
+80 
-94 DRVVKAARS
+94 
-103 VYSVMIERNPGLIR
+103 
-117 DRKYHL
+117 
-123 KTYRKC
+123 C

-169 HELNFHDK
+169 QELNFHDK

-189 GLNHITNERESEDE
+189 GLNHITNDKDSEDE
-203 LQEGLSLLSQ
+203 LQEALSLLSQ

-226 CPSQRS
+226 SPSQRS

-362 GKTVLVLETSA
+362 GKTVLVLEKSA
-373 DSAGQGGAGNNS
+373 ESTELGCAGNNS
-385 KYTVMSGTPEKI
+385 KYTVMSGAPEKI
-397 LEHLLETIKLDS
+397 LEHLLETVKLDS

-415 DPCVSDFLLTHK
+415 DPCVTDFLLTHK
-427 VSMPSSQL
+427 LFMPSSQL

-442 YPAELSE
+442 YPLTGSE
-449 GSDQEKAA
+449 QEKAA

-471 QWVALF
+471 QWVALY
-477 GLLLKEDP
+477 GLQLKEDP
-485 IALDFLERL
+485 IALDCLEVS
-494 KKEVAADYRLS
+494 EVIIDTACAHMHNETINLYIIHVFDIYNTAVLMISSHLLMYGISESLS
-505 SMLKEQF
+505 Y
-512 RERRRTKVLEN
+512 T
-523 GYQSM
+523 
-528 TRNQPFDWFANCEEP
+528 FDIIAHLLPHKCIFCFC
-543 VGRLQPIRAQDKVL
+543 LLKVL
-557 YEIFRPDNKPLTL
+557 YEIYQPDNKPLTV
-570 MLPVNTSVQDVMAAI
+570 MLPVNTSVQDVMSAV
-585 VKPGG
+585 VKPGN
-590 DHVLVKM
+590 DHVLVKL
-597 NSTGE
+597 NSTGGGT
-602 RAQLKLD
+602 QITTNLTHVILL
-609 AAAVYTALGLN
+609 T
-620 ERLFICTSSQVEQ
+620 
-633 LVPLKEQQGPEQ
+633 PLKEQQGPEQ
-645 GTTDILEQM
+645 GTTEILEQM
-654 SSKDIANELTN
+654 SSKDIANELTS

-676 VELVYYIFGRHK
+676 VELVYYVFGRHK

-698 RFVRRFNEVQYWVV
+698 RFVRHFNEVQYWVV
-712 TELCL
+712 TEICL

-727 LKKFIKIASVL
+727 LKKFIKIAAVL

-773 KRIYCAYERL
+773 KRVYCAYERL

-835 RMLAKTVKI
+835 RMIAKTVKI
-844 VRGCRSQPYVP
+844 VRGCRSQPYGEL
-855 SSPQRGLA
+855 SKSGR
-863 DRMFLEGPSTR
+863 F
-874 ISTYSDHA
+874 IA
-882 LPLRSPSNIRHYIQ
+882 LVSYMI
-896 NLKVM
+896 
-901 DNQRKLTQL
+901 
-910 SRTIEC
+910 

>member
-1 MAVYKR
+1 
-7 YSRPRKPKVQPQH
+7 
-20 QRPKP
+20 
-25 QLTDML
+25 ML
-31 PPVETR
+31 QEHAS
-37 ETDNLQLLSADTVQ
+37 DSVQ
-51 AICSMENLVKSI
+51 AISSMENLVKSMC
-63 FSPPRR
+63 SPPRR
-69 CTPEMEGTPLP
+69 CTPEMGDTPLP

-123 KTYRKC
+123 KTYRQC

-159 VDEGILVHVK
+159 VDEGILAHVK
-169 HELNFHDK
+169 HELNFLDK

-182 RFQDSEF
+182 RFQESEF
-189 GLNHITNERESEDE
+189 NLNHITNEKDSEDE

-226 CPSQRS
+226 CPSQRT

-362 GKTVLVLETSA
+362 GKTVLVLEKSA
-373 DSAGQGGAGNNS
+373 DSAGQGGAGSNS

-397 LEHLLETIKLDS
+397 LEHLLETVKLDS

-427 VSMPSSQL
+427 VFMPTSQL
-435 CPALQHQ
+435 CPALQHHYQ
-442 YPAELSE
+442 AELSE
-449 GSDQEKAA
+449 GSEQEKAA
-457 YILNIKQKVVKLIG
+457 YILNTKQKVVKLIG

-485 IALDFLERL
+485 IALDFLEWL
-494 KKEVAADYRLS
+494 KREVVSNYRLA
-505 SMLKEQF
+505 MVLKEQF
-512 RERRRTKVLEN
+512 RERRRTRVLEN
-523 GYQSM
+523 GYQSLS
-528 TRNQPFDWFANCEEP
+528 RNQSFDWFSNCEEP

-557 YEIFRPDNKPLTL
+557 YEIYRPDHKPLTL
-570 MLPVNTSVQDVMAAI
+570 MLPVNTSVQDVMSAI
-585 VKPGG
+585 VKPG
-590 DHVLVKM
+590 DHSLIKM
-597 NSTGE
+597 NSMGE

-609 AAAVYTALGLN
+609 ATAVYTALGLN

-633 LVPLKEQQGPEQ
+633 LTPLKEQQGPEQ

-654 SSKDIANELTN
+654 GSKDIANELTN

-698 RFVRRFNEVQYWVV
+698 RLVRHFNEVQYWVV

-717 CEDLVKRAIL
+717 CEDLVKRAVL

-793 RLAVAKLGP
+793 RLAVAKLSP

-814 MTFIHEGNPNYV
+814 MTFIHEGNPNYI

-835 RMLAKTVKI
+835 RMLAKTVKV

-863 DRMFLEGPSTR
+863 DRMFLEGPATR
-874 ISTYSDHA
+874 ISTCSDHA
-882 LPLRSPSNIRHYIQ
+882 LHLRSPSNIRQYIQ
-896 NLKVM
+896 NLKVI

-910 SRTIEC
+910 SRTLEC

>member
-1 MAVYKR
+1 MHLFRSQNYQVFPDR
-7 YSRPRKPKVQPQH
+7 YS
-20 QRPKP
+20 
-25 QLTDML
+25 
-31 PPVETR
+31 VETPTIR
-37 ETDNLQLLSADTVQ
+37 GISW
-51 AICSMENLVKSI
+51 
-63 FSPPRR
+63 
-69 CTPEMEGTPLP
+69 TPLP
-80 EALNSKDTMKQFLS
+80 EALDSKDTMKQFLS

-103 VYSVMIERNPGLIR
+103 VHSVMIERNPGLIR

-123 KTYRKC
+123 KTYRQC

-182 RFQDSEF
+182 RFQDSEC
-189 GLNHITNERESEDE
+189 GLNHMSNEKESEDE

-362 GKTVLVLETSA
+362 GKTVLVLEKST
-373 DSAGQGGAGNNS
+373 DWDEQGGAGNNS

-397 LEHLLETIKLDS
+397 LEHLLETVKLDS

-427 VSMPSSQL
+427 VFMPSSQL

-449 GSDQEKAA
+449 GSDQEKASYVLTA
-457 YILNIKQKVVKLIG
+457 KQKVVKLIG
-471 QWVALF
+471 QWVALY

-494 KKEVAADYRLS
+494 KKEVSGDFRLS
-505 SMLKEQF
+505 SILREF
-512 RERRRTKVLEN
+512 RERRRTKILEN
-523 GYQSM
+523 GYQSLS
-528 TRNQPFDWFANCEEP
+528 RNQQFDWFSNCEEP

-557 YEIFRPDNKPLTL
+557 YEIYRPDNKPLTL
-570 MLPVNTSVQDVMAAI
+570 MLPVNSSVQDVMSAI
-585 VKPGG
+585 VKPGR
-590 DHVLVKM
+590 DHILVKM

-609 AAAVYTALGLN
+609 ATAVYTALGLN
-620 ERLFICTSSQVEQ
+620 ERLFICISSQVEQ
-633 LVPLKEQQGPEQ
+633 LMPLKEQQGPER
-645 GTTDILEQM
+645 GTADILEQM
-654 SSKDIANELTN
+654 GSKDIATELTN

-676 VELVYYIFGRHK
+676 VELIYYIFGRHK

-698 RFVRRFNEVQYWVV
+698 RFVRRFNEVQHWVV

-727 LKKFIKIASVL
+727 LKKFIKIAAVL

-758 VQRLYKTWERIPSKT
+758 VHRLYKTWERIPSKT

-793 RLAVAKLGP
+793 RLAVAKLSP

-814 MTFIHEGNPNYV
+814 MTFINEGNPNYV
-826 DKLVNFEKM
+826 DKLVNFEKL
-835 RMLAKTVKI
+835 RMIAKTVKI

-863 DRMFLEGPSTR
+863 DRMFLEVPATR

-896 NLKVM
+896 NLKVI

>member
-1 MAVYKR
+1 SFCCQHTSLLFHSLIAVF
-7 YSRPRKPKVQPQH
+7 
-20 QRPKP
+20 
-25 QLTDML
+25 LF
-31 PPVETR
+31 
-37 ETDNLQLLSADTVQ
+37 
-51 AICSMENLVKSI
+51 I
-63 FSPPRR
+63 FF
-69 CTPEMEGTPLP
+69 
-80 EALNSKDTMKQFLS
+80 KFLS

-123 KTYRKC
+123 KTYRQC

-159 VDEGILVHVK
+159 VDEGIIVHVK

-189 GLNHITNERESEDE
+189 GLNHVTNEKELEDE
-203 LQEGLSLLSQ
+203 LQEALSLLSQ

-349 KDVEANTVRLEEH
+349 KDVEANTVRLQEH
-362 GKTVLVLETSA
+362 GKTVLVNTSGKIICSFSCCA
-373 DSAGQGGAGNNS
+373 LCR
-385 KYTVMSGTPEKI
+385 YTVMSGTPEKI
-397 LEHLLETIKLDS
+397 LEHLLETVKLDS

-415 DPCVSDFLLTHK
+415 APCVTDFLLTHK
-427 VSMPSSQL
+427 VFMPSSHL
-435 CPALQHQ
+435 CPALHHQ
-442 YPAELSE
+442 YPLMAELSE
-449 GSDQEKAA
+449 GTDQEKAS
-457 YILNIKQKVVKLIG
+457 YILSTKQKVVKLIG
-471 QWVALF
+471 QWVALY

-485 IALDFLERL
+485 IALDSLERL
-494 KKEVAADYRLS
+494 KKEVAGDFRLS

-512 RERRRTKVLEN
+512 RERRRTK
-523 GYQSM
+523 
-528 TRNQPFDWFANCEEP
+528 NQQFDWFSNCEEP

-557 YEIFRPDNKPLTL
+557 YEIYRPDNKPLTL
-570 MLPVNTSVQDVMAAI
+570 MLPVNTSVQDVLSAI
-585 VKPGG
+585 VKPGT
-590 DHVLVKM
+590 DHILVKM

-609 AAAVYTALGLN
+609 ATAVYTALGLN

-633 LVPLKEQQGPEQ
+633 LMPLAEQQGPER

-654 SSKDIANELTN
+654 CSKDIANELTN

-727 LKKFIKIASVL
+727 LKKFIKIAAVL
-738 KEQKNLNSFF
+738 KDQKNLNSFF

-758 VQRLYKTWERIPSKT
+758 VHRLYKTWE
-773 KRIYCAYERL
+773 
-783 MDPSRNHRAY
+783 DPSRNHRAY
-793 RLAVAKLGP
+793 RLAVAKLSP
-802 PYIPFMPLLLKD
+802 PYIPFMPLLLKGD
-814 MTFIHEGNPNYV
+814 RYLLESEYFINP
-826 DKLVNFEKM
+826 LREIVNLSFSS
-835 RMLAKTVKI
+835 A
-844 VRGCRSQPYVP
+844 VP

-863 DRMFLEGPSTR
+863 DRMFLEAPATR
-874 ISTYSDHA
+874 ISTCSEYA

-896 NLKVM
+896 NLKVI

>member
-1 MAVYKR
+1 
-7 YSRPRKPKVQPQH
+7 S
-20 QRPKP
+20 
-25 QLTDML
+25 L
-31 PPVETR
+31 
-37 ETDNLQLLSADTVQ
+37 
-51 AICSMENLVKSI
+51 
-63 FSPPRR
+63 
-69 CTPEMEGTPLP
+69 
-80 EALNSKDTMKQFLS
+80 

-103 VYSVMIERNPGLIR
+103 LYSIMIERNPGLIR
-117 DRKYHL
+117 DRKHHL
-123 KTYRKC
+123 KTYKQC

-134 LVDWLMKQNECLQ
+134 LVDWLMKQNDGLQ

-159 VDEGILVHVK
+159 VDEGILAHVK
-169 HELNFHDK
+169 HELNFLDK

-182 RFQDSEF
+182 RFQDTEC
-189 GLNHITNERESEDE
+189 GLNHTTNEKDSDDE
-203 LQEGLSLLSQ
+203 LQESLSLLSQ

-362 GKTVLVLETSA
+362 GKTVLVLEKSSDWA
-373 DSAGQGGAGNNS
+373 EQGGAGNNS

-397 LEHLLETIKLDS
+397 LEHLLETVKLDS

-427 VSMPSSQL
+427 VFMPSGLL

-442 YPAELSE
+442 YPGTAELSE
-449 GSDQEKAA
+449 GSDQEKAS
-457 YILNIKQKVVKLIG
+457 YILTTKQKVVKLIG
-471 QWVALF
+471 QWVALY

-485 IALDFLERL
+485 IAVDFLERL
-494 KKEVAADYRLS
+494 KKEVAADFRLNS
-505 SMLKEQF
+505 VLKEQF
-512 RERRRTKVLEN
+512 RERRRTKIHCDVCR
-523 GYQSM
+523 Q
-528 TRNQPFDWFANCEEP
+528 NQQFDWFSNCEEP
-543 VGRLQPIRAQDKVL
+543 VGRLQPIRAHDKVL
-557 YEIFRPDNKPLTL
+557 YEIYRPDNKPLTL
-570 MLPVNTSVQDVMAAI
+570 MLPVNTSVQDVMSAI

-597 NSTGE
+597 NSTG
-602 RAQLKLD
+602 AQLKLD
-609 AAAVYTALGLN
+609 ATAVYTALGLN
-620 ERLFICTSSQVEQ
+620 ERLFICTSSQVDQ
-633 LVPLKEQQGPEQ
+633 LTPLKEQQGPER
-645 GTTDILEQM
+645 GTTDVLEQM
-654 SSKDIANELTN
+654 SSKDIATELTN

-676 VELVYYIFGRHK
+676 VELVYYVFGRHK

-698 RFVRRFNEVQYWVV
+698 RFVRRFNEVQHWVV

-727 LKKFIKIASVL
+727 LKKFIKIAAVL

-758 VQRLYKTWERIPSKT
+758 VHRLYKTWERIPSKT
-773 KRIYCAYERL
+773 KRVYCAYERL

-793 RLAVAKLGP
+793 RLAVAKLSP

-814 MTFIHEGNPNYV
+814 MTFINEGNPNYV
-826 DKLVNFEKM
+826 EKLVNFEK
-835 RMLAKTVKI
+835 L
-844 VRGCRSQPYVP
+844 VRQKKVNNRCLVFFYSAVP

-863 DRMFLEGPSTR
+863 DRMFLEGPATR
-874 ISTYSDHA
+874 ISTCE
-882 LPLRSPSNIRHYIQ
+882 LRISSH
-896 NLKVM
+896 
-901 DNQRKLTQL
+901 
-910 SRTIEC
+910 

>member
-1 MAVYKR
+1 MHLFRSYNYQVFPDR
-7 YSRPRKPKVQPQH
+7 CSV
-20 QRPKP
+20 
-25 QLTDML
+25 
-31 PPVETR
+31 
-37 ETDNLQLLSADTVQ
+37 DTP
-51 AICSMENLVKSI
+51 IIRGISW
-63 FSPPRR
+63 
-69 CTPEMEGTPLP
+69 TPLP
-80 EALNSKDTMKQFLS
+80 EAPDSKDTMKQFLS

-103 VYSVMIERNPGLIR
+103 VYSVMVERNPGLIR

-123 KTYRKC
+123 KTYRQC

-134 LVDWLMKQNECLQ
+134 LVDWLMGQNEGLQ

-159 VDEGILVHVK
+159 VDERILVHVK
-169 HELNFHDK
+169 HEVNFHDK

-182 RFQDSEF
+182 RFLDSEF
-189 GLNHITNERESEDE
+189 GLNHLTKDSEDE
-203 LQEGLSLLSQ
+203 LQESLSLLSQ

-226 CPSQRS
+226 CPNQRS

-238 IYEELLHVKA
+238 IYEELLHLKA

-340 DKQDFIRIL
+340 DKHDFIRIL

-362 GKTVLVLETSA
+362 GKTVLVLEKCA
-373 DSAGQGGAGNNS
+373 NPAEQGGAGN
-385 KYTVMSGTPEKI
+385 KYTVMSGAPEKI
-397 LEHLLETIKLDS
+397 LEHLLETVKLDS

-415 DPCVSDFLLTHK
+415 DSCVSDFLLTHR
-427 VSMPSSQL
+427 VFMPSSQL
-435 CPALQHQ
+435 CPALQHHYQ
-442 YPAELSE
+442 AELSE
-449 GSDQEKAA
+449 GSEQERAT
-457 YILNIKQKVVKLIG
+457 YVLNSKQKVVKLVG
-471 QWVALF
+471 QWVAF
-477 GLLLKEDP
+477 YGLLLKEDP
-485 IALDFLERL
+485 VALTFLEKL
-494 KKEVAADYRLS
+494 KKDIAANFRLYGV
-505 SMLKEQF
+505 LKDQF
-512 RERRRTKVLEN
+512 RDRRRTKVLEN
-523 GYQSM
+523 GYHSLG
-528 TRNQPFDWFANCEEP
+528 RNYSFDWFPHSEEP
-543 VGRLQPIRAQDKVL
+543 VGRIQPIRAQDKVL
-557 YEIFRPDNKPLTL
+557 YEIYTADHQALTL
-570 MLPVNTSVQDVMAAI
+570 TLPVNTSVQEVMLLL

-597 NSTGE
+597 NSAGE
-602 RAQLKLD
+602 RAELKLD
-609 AAAVYTALGLN
+609 ATAVLTALGLN
-620 ERLFICTSSQVEQ
+620 ERLFICTSSQVEK
-633 LVPLKEQQGPEQ
+633 LTPLKEQQGPER
-645 GTTDILEQM
+645 GSANTLEHM
-654 SSKDIANELTN
+654 CSKDIASELTN
-665 YDWELFTAMHE
+665 YDWELFNAMHE
-676 VELVYYIFGRHK
+676 AELVHYVFGRQK
-688 FPGAI
+688 FPSAV

-712 TELCL
+712 SELCL

-727 LKKFIKIASVL
+727 LKKFIKIAAVL
-738 KEQKNLNSFF
+738 KDQKNLNSFF

-758 VQRLYKTWERIPSKT
+758 VRRLYKTWERIPGKT

-793 RLAVAKLGP
+793 RLAVAKLSP
-802 PYIPFMPLLLKD
+802 PYIPFMPLILKD
-814 MTFIHEGNPNYV
+814 MTFIHEGNANLV
-826 DKLVNFEKM
+826 DRLVNFEKM
-835 RMLAKTVKI
+835 RMIAKTVKM
-844 VRGCRSQPYVP
+844 VRGCRSQPHVP
-855 SSPQRGLA
+855 SSPQRGFA
-863 DRMFLEGPSTR
+863 DRMFLEGPATR
-874 ISTYSDHA
+874 LSTYSDHG
-882 LPLRSPSNIRHYIQ
+882 LPLRTPSNIQHYIQ
-896 NLKVM
+896 NLNVI
-901 DNQRKLTQL
+901 DSQRKLTQL
-910 SRTIEC
+910 SRTLEC

>member
-1 MAVYKR
+1 SHAI
-7 YSRPRKPKVQPQH
+7 SRLRLNAMKTYWLSC
-20 QRPKP
+20 
-25 QLTDML
+25 LTFYMF
-31 PPVETR
+31 
-37 ETDNLQLLSADTVQ
+37 
-51 AICSMENLVKSI
+51 I
-63 FSPPRR
+63 
-69 CTPEMEGTPLP
+69 
-80 EALNSKDTMKQFLS
+80 QFLS

-415 DPCVSDFLLTHK
+415 GWSLDFLLTHK

-442 YPAELSE
+442 YPVMAELSE

-512 RERRRTKVLEN
+512 RERRRTKHVLTVWLL
-523 GYQSM
+523 S
-528 TRNQPFDWFANCEEP
+528 FLDA
-543 VGRLQPIRAQDKVL
+543 VL

-727 LKKFIKIASVL
+727 LKKFIKIASVS
-738 KEQKNLNSFF
+738 QFTTTN
-748 AVMFGLSNSA
+748 
-758 VQRLYKTWERIPSKT
+758 RPERSISTTTEWIT

-844 VRGCRSQPYVP
+844 VRGCRSQPYALLPFHTVRFATTNTNCIAY
-855 SSPQRGLA
+855 Q
-863 DRMFLEGPSTR
+863 TR
-874 ISTYSDHA
+874 FPPCPPDSDHA

-910 SRTIEC
+910 SRTIESSSSCKFLGCLA

>member
-1 MAVYKR
+1 PLCAAQRVSCR
-7 YSRPRKPKVQPQH
+7 GSEWESLTFLTHSR
-20 QRPKP
+20 
-25 QLTDML
+25 L
-31 PPVETR
+31 P
-37 ETDNLQLLSADTVQ
+37 
-51 AICSMENLVKSI
+51 
-63 FSPPRR
+63 
-69 CTPEMEGTPLP
+69 
-80 EALNSKDTMKQFLS
+80 FLS

-103 VYSVMIERNPGLIR
+103 VYSVMIEGNPGLIR
-117 DRKYHL
+117 DRKHHL
-123 KTYRKC
+123 KTYRHC

-182 RFQDSEF
+182 RFLDSEF
-189 GLNHITNERESEDE
+189 GLSHITNEKDSEDE
-203 LQEGLSLLSQ
+203 LQESLSLLSQ

-258 ELAAVLVFESHAK
+258 ELAAVLVFESHPK
-271 AGTVLFSQ
+271 AETVLFSQ

-362 GKTVLVLETSA
+362 GKTVLVLEKRTDWA
-373 DSAGQGGAGNNS
+373 EQGGAGNC
-385 KYTVMSGTPEKI
+385 KYSVMSGTPEKI
-397 LEHLLETIKLDS
+397 LEHLLETVKLDS

-415 DPCVSDFLLTHK
+415 DPCVTDFLLTHK
-427 VSMPSSQL
+427 VFMPTSQL
-435 CPALQHQ
+435 CTALQHQ
-442 YPAELSE
+442 YPAKLSE
-449 GSDQEKAA
+449 GSDQEKAS
-457 YILNIKQKVVKLIG
+457 YILTTKQKVVKMIG
-471 QWVALF
+471 QWVALYS
-477 GLLLKEDP
+477 LLLKEDP
-485 IALDFLERL
+485 IALD
-494 KKEVAADYRLS
+494 S
-505 SMLKEQF
+505 
-512 RERRRTKVLEN
+512 LEN
-523 GYQSM
+523 IHFRRKINNYVSVAGD
-528 TRNQPFDWFANCEEP
+528 F
-543 VGRLQPIRAQDKVL
+543 RLLTLFVLLAIVLSLAAVL
-557 YEIFRPDNKPLTL
+557 YEIYRPDNKPITL
-570 MLPVNTSVQDVMAAI
+570 MLAVNTSVKDVLSAI
-585 VKPGG
+585 VKSGG
-590 DHVLVKM
+590 DHILVKM
-597 NSTGE
+597 NSTG
-602 RAQLKLD
+602 AQLKLD
-609 AAAVYTALGLN
+609 ATAVYTALGLN
-620 ERLFICTSSQVEQ
+620 ERLFICTSSQVDQ
-633 LVPLKEQQGPEQ
+633 LMPLKEQQGPER

-654 SSKDIANELTN
+654 GSKDIANELTN

-676 VELVYYIFGRHK
+676 VELVYYIFGCHK

-717 CEDLVKRAIL
+717 CEDLVKRAVL
-727 LKKFIKIASVL
+727 LKKFIKIAAVL

-758 VQRLYKTWERIPSKT
+758 VHKLYKTWERIPSKT

-793 RLAVAKLGP
+793 RLAVAKLSP

-814 MTFIHEGNPNYV
+814 MTFINDGNPNYV
-826 DKLVNFEKM
+826 DKLVNFEK
-835 RMLAKTVKI
+835 V
-844 VRGCRSQPYVP
+844 VRQNVL
-855 SSPQRGLA
+855 GLA
-863 DRMFLEGPSTR
+863 DRMFLEGPGTR
-874 ISTYSDHA
+874 ISTYSDLG

-896 NLKVM
+896 NLNVI